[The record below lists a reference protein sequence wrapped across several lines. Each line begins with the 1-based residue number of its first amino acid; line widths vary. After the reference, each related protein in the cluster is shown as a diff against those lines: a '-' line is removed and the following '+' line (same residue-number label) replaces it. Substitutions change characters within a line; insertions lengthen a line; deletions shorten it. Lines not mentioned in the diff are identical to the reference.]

1 MAESNNIQLNNPS
14 SASFSA
20 QEMLSYLDQNGIIDV
35 GSVETQMRAARRKKL
50 LDSHPY
56 LISQGKDGRWRTYIK
71 DPKQPHG
78 RKMIVKS
85 SREKVED
92 FICEYYASLDE
103 NDSRKKVTMA
113 SLFEEWIEYKSLHV
127 ERTTI
132 ERVRRDWNRYYA
144 NENIIHIPLVKL
156 TKLDIDVW
164 VHEMIRKYS
173 MTKHSFGNFRL
184 IIRQELDYAVDR
196 EIIDKNPFLSVKI
209 DQRRV
214 LTPEHKK
221 PDHTQVYSKEELD
234 KLVEVAWKDFNEKE
248 HPVHQLAPLAVMF
261 MFLTGV
267 RVGEVCGIRYE
278 DIYGKTMMV
287 RRMVRHPG
295 GEIVEHTKGYDDR
308 EVPLVPQALRL
319 IEIAKER
326 QEEAGASTEGFV
338 FSMNDDPILYTSVTK
353 AFTAYCKQI
362 GIEVKSSHKA
372 RKTFVSTLLDADINI
387 NSVRQFVGHKDEKTT
402 LNNYCYDRSSDE
414 ERYKKMEL
422 ALA

>member
-1 MAESNNIQLNNPS
+1 MADCNNIQLNNPS

-20 QEMLSYLDQNGIIDV
+20 QEMLSYLDQNGIIDM
-35 GSVETQMRAARRKKL
+35 GSVETQMRAAMRKKL
-50 LDSHPY
+50 LEKHPY
-56 LISQGKDGRWRTYIK
+56 TITQGSDGRWRTYIK
-71 DPKQPHG
+71 DTTQPHG
-78 RKMIVKS
+78 RKMIVKT
-85 SREKVED
+85 SREKLEN
-92 FICEYYASLDE
+92 ILCEYYDSIDE
-103 NDSRKKVTMA
+103 GSQKKKITMA

-144 NENIIHIPLVKL
+144 NENIIHVPIVKL

-173 MTKHSFGNFRL
+173 MNKHSFGNFRV
-184 IIRQELDYAVDR
+184 IIRQELDYAVDK
-196 EIIDKNPFLSVKI
+196 EIIDSNPFLKVKI
-209 DQRRV
+209 DMRRV
-214 LTPEHKK
+214 LQPEHKK

-234 KLVEVAWKDFNEKE
+234 KLFGVAWKDFYSND
-248 HPVHQLAPLAVMF
+248 HPVHQLTPLAVMF

-278 DIYGKTMMV
+278 DIYGKTMII
-287 RRMVRHPG
+287 RRMVRHPS
-295 GEIVEHTKGYDDR
+295 GEVVEHTKGYDDR
-308 EVPLVPQALRL
+308 EVPLVPQALKL
-319 IEIAKER
+319 IELARER
-326 QEEAGASTEGFV
+326 QEKAGASSEGYV
-338 FSMNDDPILYTSVTK
+338 FSMNDDPILYTSITK

-414 ERYKKMEL
+414 DKYRKMEL